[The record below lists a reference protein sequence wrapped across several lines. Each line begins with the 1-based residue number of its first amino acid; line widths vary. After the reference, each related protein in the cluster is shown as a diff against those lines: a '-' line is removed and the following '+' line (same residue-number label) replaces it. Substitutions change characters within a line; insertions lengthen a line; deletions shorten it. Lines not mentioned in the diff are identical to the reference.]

1 MGTEQIATL
10 KKEIKDMQVQLKR
23 GSEDRETQNKE
34 FQKTVADQR
43 ATQNL
48 LKAALAVL
56 QEVYGKAAFAQEAA
70 GQTPPAGFDT
80 YKKNEQSGGVMG
92 MLQQIIDDAKKV
104 ESEAISSEEDAQ
116 TAYESFV
123 KESNASIEAK
133 SKSIVDQSE
142 AKAKA
147 EDELIEAKKTLDG
160 VNNELA
166 ALGNTKSDLHSSCDF
181 VLKNFDLRQTA
192 RSEEIES
199 LRNAKSILSGAK

>member
-23 GSEDRETQNKE
+23 GSEDREKQNKE

-48 LKAALAVL
+48 LKAALSVL
-56 QEVYGKAAFAQEAA
+56 QDVYGKAAFAQE

-92 MLQQIIDDAKKV
+92 MLQQIIGDAKKV
-104 ESEAISSEEDAQ
+104 EAEAITSEEDAQ

-123 KESNASIEAK
+123 KESNAS
-133 SKSIVDQSE
+133 
-142 AKAKA
+142 
-147 EDELIEAKKTLDG
+147 IEAKKTLDG